1 MTPEQIKERASKI
14 TVLEDKVRN
23 LNHRRSF
30 MIITDEGVYIRHDGC
45 SKIDICD
52 EYKTVLQKLFKI
64 VRQDTINEALAEIS
78 SLCKE

>member
-14 TVLEDKVRN
+14 TQLEHKVNN
-23 LNHRRSF
+23 LNHGRLY
-30 MIITDEGVYIRHDGC
+30 MIITNEGVYIRHDGC

-64 VRQDTINEALAEIS
+64 VQQDTINEALTEIS
-78 SLCKE
+78 NLCKE